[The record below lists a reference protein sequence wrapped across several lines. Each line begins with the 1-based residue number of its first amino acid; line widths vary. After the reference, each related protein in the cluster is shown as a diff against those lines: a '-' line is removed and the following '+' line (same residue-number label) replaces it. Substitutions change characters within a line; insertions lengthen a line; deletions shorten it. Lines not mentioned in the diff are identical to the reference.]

1 MQLRHCPGHRHDRGS
16 GPIQLSNSF
25 RVAAIPADAWKVLT
39 DIPRIAPCLPGAELK
54 SVEGDEYKGVVKV
67 KVGPITAQ
75 YAGVARFTEQDE
87 AAGRAV
93 LSAEGRDTRGAG
105 NARATITATLTP
117 DGDGTRVSVVTDLDV
132 TGRVAQFGRGVL
144 ADVSAKLMEQF
155 ADCLSKQLATPS
167 PEPASGK
174 AAGVGGAPRSVAAGL
189 GGPTARENGD
199 GTSPNPPTEAIG
211 AANAAVDLGKLAGG
225 AVLRRLAP
233 LAGAGVVAFWLLWRN
248 RRRRAR
254 R

>member
-1 MQLRHCPGHRHDRGS
+1 M
-16 GPIQLSNSF
+16 
-25 RVAAIPADAWKVLT
+25 LT

-75 YAGVARFTEQDE
+75 YAGVARFVEQNE

-117 DGDGTRVSVVTDLDV
+117 DGDGTQVTVVTDLDV

-155 ADCLSKQLATPS
+155 ADCLSKQLAAPTS
-167 PEPASGK
+167 AAANDRGPESAAHSGPNPPADASG
-174 AAGVGGAPRSVAAGL
+174 
-189 GGPTARENGD
+189 NGNSAH
-199 GTSPNPPTEAIG
+199 TPNPPTEVLG

-225 AVLRRLAP
+225 AVLKRLAP
-233 LAGAGVVAFWLLWRN
+233 LAGAGVLAFWLLWRN
-248 RRRRAR
+248 RRRRVR

>member
-1 MQLRHCPGHRHDRGS
+1 M
-16 GPIQLSNSF
+16 
-25 RVAAIPADAWKVLT
+25 LT

-75 YAGVARFTEQDE
+75 YAGIARFVEQDE

-105 NARATITATLTP
+105 NARATITATLTA
-117 DGDGTRVSVVTDLDV
+117 DGDGTQVSVVTDLDV

-155 ADCLSKQLATPS
+155 ADCLSEQLAAPS
-167 PEPASGK
+167 PPAAEASG
-174 AAGVGGAPRSVAAGL
+174 
-189 GGPTARENGD
+189 NGSSPH
-199 GTSPNPPTEAIG
+199 TPNPPTEVLG
-211 AANAAVDLGKLAGG
+211 AANAAADLGKLAGG
-225 AVLRRLAP
+225 AVLKRLAP

>member
-1 MQLRHCPGHRHDRGS
+1 M
-16 GPIQLSNSF
+16 
-25 RVAAIPADAWKVLT
+25 
-39 DIPRIAPCLPGAELK
+39 K

-75 YAGVARFTEQDE
+75 YSGVARFVERDE
-87 AAGRAV
+87 ASGRAV

-117 DGDGTRVSVVTDLDV
+117 DGDGTQVSVATDLDV

-155 ADCLSKQLATPS
+155 AECLSEQLIRPTEGAVST
-167 PEPASGK
+167 
-174 AAGVGGAPRSVAAGL
+174 AGGGEAPRSPAAGL
-189 GGPTARENGD
+189 GRPAAKQNGN
-199 GTSPNPPTEAIG
+199 GASPHAVPNPPTEVLG
-211 AANAAVDLGKLAGG
+211 AANAAVDLGRLVGG
-225 AVLRRLAP
+225 AVIKRLAP

-248 RRRRAR
+248 RRRRSR
-254 R
+254 K

>member
-1 MQLRHCPGHRHDRGS
+1 
-16 GPIQLSNSF
+16 
-25 RVAAIPADAWKVLT
+25 VLT

-54 SVEGDEYKGVVKV
+54 SVEGDEYKGIVKV

-75 YAGVARFTEQDE
+75 YAGVARFIEQDE

-117 DGDGTRVSVVTDLDV
+117 DGDGTQVSVVTDLDV

-155 ADCLSKQLATPS
+155 ADCLSEQLAGP
-167 PEPASGK
+167 PPADRDTSG
-174 AAGVGGAPRSVAAGL
+174 
-189 GGPTARENGD
+189 N
-199 GTSPNPPTEAIG
+199 GTSPHAPPNPPTEVIG

-225 AVLRRLAP
+225 AVLKRVAP
-233 LAGAGVVAFWLLWRN
+233 LAGAGLVAFWLLWRN

>member
-1 MQLRHCPGHRHDRGS
+1 M
-16 GPIQLSNSF
+16 
-25 RVAAIPADAWKVLT
+25 LT

-54 SVEGDEYKGVVKV
+54 SVDGDEYKGVVKV

-75 YAGVARFTEQDE
+75 YSGVARFVEQDQ

-117 DGDGTRVSVVTDLDV
+117 DGSGTQVSVVTDLDV

-155 ADCLSKQLATPS
+155 AGCLSEQLGSDGQP
-167 PEPASGK
+167 PAPHIESNGSHFHP
-174 AAGVGGAPRSVAAGL
+174 AEVDESQANRT
-189 GGPTARENGD
+189 GPTDPAAD
-199 GTSPNPPTEAIG
+199 AIG
-211 AANAAVDLGKLAGG
+211 AANAAVDLGRLAAG
-225 AVLRRLAP
+225 AVVKRLVP
-233 LAGAGVVAFWLLWRN
+233 LAGAGALGFWLLWRN
-248 RRRRAR
+248 RRRRPR
-254 R
+254 G

>member
-1 MQLRHCPGHRHDRGS
+1 M
-16 GPIQLSNSF
+16 
-25 RVAAIPADAWKVLT
+25 LT

-54 SVEGDEYKGVVKV
+54 GVEGDEYKGVVKV

-75 YAGVARFTEQDE
+75 YSGVARFVEQDE

-117 DGDGTRVSVVTDLDV
+117 DGNGTQVSVITDLDV

-155 ADCLSKQLATPS
+155 AECLSGQLGGG
-167 PEPASGK
+167 EPA
-174 AAGVGGAPRSVAAGL
+174 AAPHIESNGSQFHPAEADETGRAPGASPDNPEDHRS
-189 GGPTARENGD
+189 GPTDPAAEV
-199 GTSPNPPTEAIG
+199 IG
-211 AANAAVDLGKLAGG
+211 AANAAVDLGRLAAG
-225 AVLRRLAP
+225 AVVKRLVP
-233 LAGAGVVAFWLLWRN
+233 LAGAGLVGFWLLWRN

-254 R
+254 G

>member
-1 MQLRHCPGHRHDRGS
+1 M
-16 GPIQLSNSF
+16 
-25 RVAAIPADAWKVLT
+25 LT

-75 YAGVARFTEQDE
+75 YAGVARFVEQDQT
-87 AAGRAV
+87 AGRAV

-117 DGDGTRVSVVTDLDV
+117 DGSGTQVDVVTDLDV

-155 ADCLSKQLATPS
+155 AECLSGQLEQDSATSAPHVES
-167 PEPASGK
+167 NGARFHPAEADEEPAN
-174 AAGVGGAPRSVAAGL
+174 RT
-189 GGPTARENGD
+189 GPTDPAAD
-199 GTSPNPPTEAIG
+199 AIG
-211 AANAAVDLGKLAGG
+211 AANAAVDLGKLAAG
-225 AVLRRLAP
+225 AVVKRLAP
-233 LAGAGVVAFWLLWRN
+233 LAGAGLLGFWLLWRN

-254 R
+254 G